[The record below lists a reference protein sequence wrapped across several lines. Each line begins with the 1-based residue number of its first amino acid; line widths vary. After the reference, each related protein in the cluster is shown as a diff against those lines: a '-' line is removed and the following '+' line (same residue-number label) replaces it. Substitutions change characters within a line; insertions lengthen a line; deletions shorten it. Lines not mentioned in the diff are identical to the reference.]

1 MAVKTPVKFYRSE
14 MKTASLLIRLG
25 GSFLS
30 VKVILSVQ
38 KFSQSVIIT
47 IKLNEVINEIT
58 ENLV

>member
-1 MAVKTPVKFYRSE
+1 M
-14 MKTASLLIRLG
+14 
-25 GSFLS
+25 S